1 MVQIWRSPGFRKEY
15 FPFELVRNFACFDD
29 KIVSLDWSPDSNYL
43 IVGSKDLIARLLCL
57 SKMSVKYEPFK
68 FLRHRDSVVGANIR
82 FIH

>member
-1 MVQIWRSPGFRKEY
+1 M
-15 FPFELVRNFACFDD
+15 
-29 KIVSLDWSPDSNYL
+29 SLDWSPDSNYL